1 MREWRR
7 VLRFA
12 LCALRL
18 QWYSRRHRAIIG
30 LLLMALLVGNAGHV
44 SVASAAEPF
53 APPPGMVPVMI
64 GTSVQGRSIEGLR
77 MGWGPRKVVI
87 TGAIHGSEGNTAVLV
102 HKLIAHFATIQHL
115 VPPDVS
121 VYFLPVLNPDGL
133 LINSRYNARGVD
145 LNRNWDSE
153 DWQPDT
159 MDSSGRVHGGGG
171 TAPFSEP
178 ETAMLAAWLL
188 DLRDQSPFPVTTV
201 FYHSQYPPN
210 GLVMPGSAG
219 LSISRAFAAIVRY
232 PAMEAGTTFSGYR
245 VTGTAPA
252 WCGRHQIRCFEIEL
266 PTQANVSLASML
278 RHADAI
284 LSVLLWEQT
293 QPDQRCFR
301 ETGMCIAGRLLR
313 FWEQNGGLET
323 FGLPLTRQQAPDA
336 ANPDRQMQWFERA
349 RLELHPENAAP
360 ADVKLGRIGVEY
372 LEQQGRDWWLF
383 ERSTPQ
389 DGCLFFAET
398 EKNICGPFL
407 ATWQAYGLELDG
419 RPGITVAESLAL
431 FGLPLSDAQV
441 ETLSDGQ
448 TCLVQWFERA
458 RFELPLNTAPT
469 DRAQISL
476 LGTRMQALE

>member
-1 MREWRR
+1 MTIQTQHTRLPNSLQLYFRQRWS
-7 VLRFA
+7 VL
-12 LCALRL
+12 C
-18 QWYSRRHRAIIG
+18 
-30 LLLMALLVGNAGHV
+30 LLLVALLVGSIGYV
-44 SVASAAEPF
+44 SGTFAAESS
-53 APPPGMVPVMI
+53 APPGMVPVVI
-64 GTSVQGRSIEGLR
+64 GTSVQEQPIEGLR

-87 TGAIHGSEGNTAVLV
+87 TGAIHGSEGNTTVLV
-102 HKLIAHFATIQHL
+102 QELIAHFATIQHL

-121 VYFLPVLNPDGL
+121 LYFLPVLNPDGL
-133 LINSRYNARGVD
+133 AINSRYNARGVD
-145 LNRNWDSE
+145 LNRNWDTD

-159 MDSSGRVHGGGG
+159 MDSSGRVRGGGG

-178 ETAMLAAWLL
+178 ETAMLATWLL

-210 GLVMPGSAG
+210 GMVMHGSVG

-232 PAMEAGTTFSGYR
+232 PASDSSTGFGAYR

-266 PTQANVSLASML
+266 PTRANVSPASML

-301 ETGMCIAGRLLR
+301 ETGMCIAGRLR
-313 FWEQNGGLET
+313 SFWEQNGGLAT
-323 FGLPLTRQQAPDA
+323 FGLPLTRQQALDA
-336 ANPDRQMQWFERA
+336 ANPGYLMQWFERA
-349 RLELHPENAAP
+349 RLEFYPDNPAP

-383 ERSTPQ
+383 ERSAPQ
-389 DGCLFFAET
+389 DGCLFFPET

-407 ATWQAYGLELDG
+407 ATWQAHGLQLDG
-419 RPGITVAESLAL
+419 RPGITFAESLAL
-431 FGLPLSDAQV
+431 SGLPLSDAQP

-448 TCLVQWFERA
+448 TYLVQWFERA
-458 RFELPLNTAPT
+458 RFELPLDPAPT
-469 DRAQISL
+469 DQAQISL
-476 LGTRMQALE
+476 LGTKMQVRE